1 MKTTLS
7 VLIAVSLL
15 FGSAPRTQASTIAG
29 EHFSTP
35 DHSITLA
42 NRDCKGDSNDD
53 CK

>member
-7 VLIAVSLL
+7 VLVAVSLL
-15 FGSAPRTQASTIAG
+15 LGSTPHTRASAIAG
-29 EHFSTP
+29 ESFASP
-35 DHSITLA
+35 DLSITLA